1 MKVQRALPL
10 VFVAVILVFL
20 HSSSGPVQLVRIDK
34 GPPGL
39 EEIFKAGDMDVV
51 QELATCFLGRLDNED
66 VLSLRASGVAVTVLD
81 RDAADKTYLLIR
93 PESARTA
100 ADLLKWGRVISLEP
114 GTLLFWAE
122 TGDPSAAL
130 PPGLARKR
138 LPTSSIVPYLRAYP
152 EASATARAAARD
164 PRVATIVG
172 WVSQDNLK
180 ALIKALQDFGTRYTG
195 TAGCDAAAT
204 FIHNYFHW
212 SGVPAEI
219 QEFSAGGL
227 TSKNVVGHLEG
238 RVFPDDV
245 VIVCAHYD
253 STSTEPE
260 TLAPGADDN
269 ASGVAAVMEAAR
281 ILARFPTDYTVRFLA
296 VSGEEQGL
304 YGSNAY
310 ATSADQTDQR
320 IIGVINLDMIAYANA
335 MPEDLDVFLND
346 TSSWMGDRLFQD
358 AAEYAGLSVRARVD
372 PSMVYSDHSPF
383 WDHGFPA
390 LLAIEDVPLT
400 SPYYHQAGDTLD
412 TLNLDFCAQAA
423 KAALA
428 TVAVL
433 AQPVGSGPQPPAGLE
448 ARSSFFSSILSTRKN
463 VYINW
468 APSPDVTGYNIYRTD
483 IPHNYHERVNGQLAT
498 EPRYIDRGVA
508 SEIWHFYVITAV
520 GQDGVESN
528 FSREVEVPPVPPKQ
542 GGE

>member
-1 MKVQRALPL
+1 MKVRRALLL
-10 VFVAVILVFL
+10 VFLAASLVFL
-20 HSSSGPVQLVRIDK
+20 HPSIGPVQLVRIDK

-39 EEIFKAGDMDVV
+39 EEIFKARDVEVV
-51 QELATCFLGRLDNED
+51 QELATCYLGRLDREG
-66 VLSLRASGVAVTVLD
+66 VLALRTSGVAVTVLD
-81 RDAADKTYLLIR
+81 PVAADKSYFLVR

-100 ADLLKWGRVISLEP
+100 VDLLKRGRVVSLEP

-122 TGDPSAAL
+122 AGDPSAVL
-130 PPGLARKR
+130 PPGLPRKR
-138 LPTSSIVPYLRAYP
+138 LPASSIVPYFRAYP
-152 EASATARAAARD
+152 AVPATARAAARD
-164 PRVATIVG
+164 PRVATIVD
-172 WVSQDNLK
+172 WVSKDNLK
-180 ALIKALQDFGTRYTG
+180 ALIKTLQDFETRYTG

-212 SGVPAEI
+212 SGVEAEI
-219 QEFSAGGL
+219 QEFSSGGL
-227 TSKNVVGHLEG
+227 TSKNVVGHLTG
-238 RVFPDDV
+238 RIFPDDV

-296 VSGEEQGL
+296 FSGEEQGL
-304 YGSNAY
+304 YGSGAY

-320 IIGVINLDMIAYANA
+320 IVGVVNLDMIAYADA

-346 TSSWMGDRLFQD
+346 TSSWMGERLFQD

-372 PSMVYSDHSPF
+372 PSVVYSDHSPF

-390 LLAIEDVPLT
+390 LLAIEDLPLAN
-400 SPYYHQAGDTLD
+400 PYYHQTGDTLD

-423 KAALA
+423 RAALA

-448 ARSSFFSSILSTRKN
+448 ARSSFFSSLLSTRKN
-463 VYINW
+463 IYINW
-468 APSPDVTGYNIYRTD
+468 APSPNVTGYNIYRTD
-483 IPHNYHERVNGQLAT
+483 IPHNYHERVNDRLVT

-508 SEIWHFYVITAV
+508 SEIWHFYVITAA

-528 FSREVEVPPVPPKQ
+528 FSRQVDVPPVPPKQ
-542 GGE
+542 EAE

>member
-1 MKVQRALPL
+1 MKVRRALPL
-10 VFVAVILVFL
+10 VFLAASLVFL
-20 HSSSGPVQLVRIDK
+20 HPSTGPVQLVRIDK

-39 EEIFKAGDMDVV
+39 EEIFKARDMKVV
-51 QELATCFLGRLDNED
+51 QELATCYLGRLDRED
-66 VLSLRASGVAVTVLD
+66 VLALRTSGVAVTVLD
-81 RDAADKTYLLIR
+81 RAAADKTYLLVR

-100 ADLLKWGRVISLEP
+100 VDLLNRGRVVSLEP

-122 TGDPSAAL
+122 AGDPSAAL
-130 PPGLARKR
+130 PPGLPRKR
-138 LPTSSIVPYLRAYP
+138 LSASSIVPYFRAYP
-152 EASATARAAARD
+152 EAAATARVAARD

-172 WVSQDNLK
+172 WVSKDNLK
-180 ALIKALQDFGTRYTG
+180 ALIKTLQDFGTRCTG

-212 SGVPAEI
+212 NGVEAEI
-219 QEFSAGGL
+219 QEFSSGGL
-227 TSKNVVGHLEG
+227 TSKNVVGHLAG

-281 ILARFPTDYTVRFLA
+281 ILARSPTDYTVRFLA
-296 VSGEEQGL
+296 FSGEEQGL
-304 YGSNAY
+304 YGSSAY
-310 ATSADQTDQR
+310 ALSADEMDQR
-320 IIGVINLDMIAYANA
+320 VVGVVNLDMIAYADA
-335 MPEDLDVFLND
+335 MPEDLDVFLNR

-372 PSMVYSDHSPF
+372 PSMVYSDHASF
-383 WDHGFPA
+383 WDRGFPA
-390 LLAIEDVPLT
+390 LLAIEDEPLRN
-400 SPYYHQAGDTLD
+400 PYYHQTGDTLD

-423 KAALA
+423 RAALA

-433 AQPVGSGPQPPAGLE
+433 AQPVGFGPPPPVRLE
-448 ARSSFFSSILSTRKN
+448 ARSSFFSSLLGTRKN
-463 VYINW
+463 IYLSW

-483 IPHNYHERVNGQLAT
+483 IPYNYHEKINDRLVT
-498 EPRYIDRGVA
+498 EPKYADRGVA
-508 SEIWHFYVITAV
+508 SGMWHFYVITAV

-528 FSREVEVPPVPPKQ
+528 FSRQVDVPPVPPRQ
-542 GGE
+542 ETE